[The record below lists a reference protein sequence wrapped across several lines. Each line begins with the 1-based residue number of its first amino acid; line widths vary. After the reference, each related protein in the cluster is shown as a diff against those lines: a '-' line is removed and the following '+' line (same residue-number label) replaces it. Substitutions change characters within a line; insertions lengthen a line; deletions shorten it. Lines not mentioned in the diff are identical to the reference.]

1 MTSRPCL
8 SFPRSSQIPTQYLEV
23 FPTLTPTQ
31 CSFPQ
36 TSVRKDKDQSTAN
49 PLSSAPVSQPKA
61 KAEPLP
67 AEEKVEPVV
76 KEVDSKVLV
85 KEVDSKVLAKEVD
98 SKVLVKEVDSKVLA
112 KEVDSKVVNNQV
124 VANPKLLAEEAV
136 VESAGDPASGSRASV
151 ESSR

>member
-1 MTSRPCL
+1 M
-8 SFPRSSQIPTQYLEV
+8 
-23 FPTLTPTQ
+23 
-31 CSFPQ
+31 
-36 TSVRKDKDQSTAN
+36 
-49 PLSSAPVSQPKA
+49 SQPKA

-98 SKVLVKEVDSKVLA
+98 SKV
-112 KEVDSKVVNNQV
+112 VNNQV
-124 VANPKLLAEEAV
+124 VVNPKLLAEEAV